1 MLERTDCILVVLRIL
16 RVIFDASAGASCAH
30 SGGRCQWVT
39 RSITRYVWGVSRTR
53 ISRGW
58 SEAEVDRTC
67 GKTDYKRGSM
77 KLRACCLWSRGSMHF
92 DDGQDGV
99 LGWY

>member
-1 MLERTDCILVVLRIL
+1 M
-16 RVIFDASAGASCAH
+16 
-30 SGGRCQWVT
+30 T